1 MISINSLYFS
11 IHFSQAKSYLSIK
24 GVFLICTV
32 SSANCVNDALMV
44 HRAFSIW
51 FLSLDLSST
60 CHSASSAFMRLIF
73 SLVIPLFFLIHCMMS
88 FNTYLFF
95 YYHRIISACMIFCST
110 KKLFTN
116 SFRPSILSFWIL
128 TIFSWSLMS

>member
-1 MISINSLYFS
+1 MIEIKSLYFS
-11 IHFSQAKSYLSIK
+11 TRFSQAKSYLSIK
-24 GVFLICTV
+24 GVFFICIV
-32 SSANCVNDALMV
+32 SSANCVNDALMI

-51 FLSLDLSST
+51 FLSLDLSSI
-60 CHSASSAFMRLIF
+60 CHSANSAFTRLIF
-73 SLVIPLFFLIHCMMS
+73 SLVIPLFFMTHCMMS

-95 YYHRIISACMIFCST
+95 YYHSIISACMIFCST
-110 KKLFTN
+110 KKLLTN